1 MILGRIA
8 LADVVGEHAGVFRIP
23 VRVALIAAD
32 LVIPGTG
39 DLLFLSKK
47 QLQIVQHYLLFM
59 SNGQYIR
66 NIIHQMQRY

>member
-8 LADVVGEHAGVFRIP
+8 LADVVDEHAGVFRIP
-23 VRVALIAAD
+23 VRVAFIAAD
-32 LVIPGTG
+32 LVIPGPG
-39 DLLFLSKK
+39 NLLFLGKK

-59 SNGQYIR
+59 SKGQYIR